1 VENHPVT
8 QQDKAA
14 MAAMRA
20 IVEPNKGRMQ
30 GTAARA
36 AFDGIMSRVKAPSGV
51 TFHEDK
57 LGEVSGWWCR
67 PANIQ
72 PGKAIVHLHGGW
84 FNWGSAQA
92 FRHLVGHIAAQTQ
105 VEAFIPEYRLAP
117 EHPFPAA
124 IEDAQ
129 SCYRELANRGTPLIA
144 LTGDSAGGGLALSLL
159 AMATKSVFSNGV
171 IPVGAVVLSPVTDLT
186 LSGQSWQSRAAA
198 DPYFIQSQAA
208 GLVKAYLAGTN
219 PNNPLA
225 SPLYG
230 NLAGLPPI
238 RIHVGDDEVL
248 LDDSRRYVEQAI
260 EAGVDAK
267 LDVWEGMSHG
277 FLGGIGNFNASAQVL
292 EAIGEFLAE
301 KFAQSNVRLPTLT
314 PPRRDCETAGKVK
327 ASRKGRK
334 GNIRGKGA
342 MF

>member
-1 VENHPVT
+1 MNIAISDSWVENHPVT

-301 KFAQSNVRLPTLT
+301 KFAQSKP
-314 PPRRDCETAGKVK
+314 
-327 ASRKGRK
+327 
-334 GNIRGKGA
+334 
-342 MF
+342 